1 MDHGLHGLGNVLI
14 VQDKHR
20 RLAAQFEDALLELR
34 SRNAC
39 DDAAH
44 PIATYEV
51 DLANDGMIDGTLGDS
66 WGVFRAGW
74 SVLQASRRQAR
85 LFQSTNNEFL

>member
-1 MDHGLHGLGNVLI
+1 MTSLRRHAHLPIEHESAMDHGLHSLGNVLI

-34 SRNAC
+34 NRNAC

-44 PIATYEV
+44 PIAAYE
-51 DLANDGMIDGTLGDS
+51 S
-66 WGVFRAGW
+66 
-74 SVLQASRRQAR
+74 
-85 LFQSTNNEFL
+85 